1 MAATHPDLA
10 GAAVVIPSLDPP
22 LQLVQYVEAL
32 TASGFGSVIVVDD
45 GSRQHCSPIFDDI
58 RTLPNVVVIAHAEN
72 LGKGAALKTA
82 FRSIQDT
89 NGSASVV
96 VTADADGQ
104 HEVADVVQVA
114 LRAMLASESAT
125 AVVFGVRSLA
135 GRSVPW
141 KSRLGNRVSRVLV
154 KWQSGRSIVD
164 TQTGLRAYPA
174 GLLRQLIITRGNRFD
189 YEMHVLCALL
199 RHRIPLVEL
208 PIETIYLDSRNST
221 THFRP
226 LVDSAA
232 VFLVTFRQVLKGLTT
247 PRPREVRW

>member
-1 MAATHPDLA
+1 MAATNPSLA
-10 GAAVVIPSLDPP
+10 GATVVIPSLDPP
-22 LQLVQYVEAL
+22 IHLVQYVEAL
-32 TASGFGSVIVVDD
+32 TASGFGSVIVVND
-45 GSRQHCSPIFDDI
+45 GSCQHASQIFDDI
-58 RTLPNVVVIAHAEN
+58 RSLPNVVVIAHSEN

-82 FRSIQDT
+82 FRHIQDT

-96 VTADADGQ
+96 ITADADGQ
-104 HEVADVVQVA
+104 HRVTDVVQVA
-114 LRAMLASESAT
+114 LRAMLATESAT
-125 AVVFGVRSLA
+125 AVVFGVRSLTA
-135 GRSVPW
+135 RSVPW

-154 KWQSGRSIVD
+154 QWQSGRSIVD

-174 GLLRQLIITRGNRFD
+174 GLLSQLMITRGNRFD

-208 PIETIYLDSRNST
+208 PIKTIYQDSKNST

-232 VFLVTFRQVLKGLTT
+232 VFLATFGHFLNVRTT